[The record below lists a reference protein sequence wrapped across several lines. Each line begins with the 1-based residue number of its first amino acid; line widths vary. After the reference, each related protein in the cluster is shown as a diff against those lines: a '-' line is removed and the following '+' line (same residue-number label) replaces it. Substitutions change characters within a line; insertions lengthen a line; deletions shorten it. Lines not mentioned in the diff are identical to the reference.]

1 MFKFKYG
8 DNYLVLNFL
17 EKRYDFMKFNL
28 KIMDVG
34 WLEFYVLFLD
44 KMCIICKVQE
54 LWLNSD
60 FQYVVVIYC
69 RGGKGCIGVV
79 ILFYMYFINVLV
91 SVDQVFDRFVMKK
104 FYDDKVLV
112 LMQFFQKWYVQFF
125 SGFLFGLVKMNVFF
139 LFLYFVIFYGIFNFD
154 IGGVCWF
161 FLKFY

>member
-1 MFKFKYG
+1 MEEGYGLDFIYIMECIIVVFFFVGCFEEFYLYNLQEVMCMFKFKYG

-54 LWLNSD
+54 FWLNSN

-112 LMQFFQKWYVQFF
+112 LMQFF
-125 SGFLFGLVKMNVFF
+125 
-139 LFLYFVIFYGIFNFD
+139 
-154 IGGVCWF
+154 
-161 FLKFY
+161 